1 MVIYLDL
8 VFFLNSLADAL
19 ALYVTSRLS
28 GISLRTTRVVFASV
42 IGGVYGVICSVPIF
56 CFMRSF
62 VSQILVAAFL
72 VWIVFGLRTIYLR
85 LCLLFF
91 VLSCAMG
98 GVLIAFAQSFT
109 RYGVSNTLNNMNW
122 KVFFLV
128 GGMCYFFLSIV
139 FRGGAKHYVSGE
151 ISKGT
156 LWHNG
161 QKIPLNVLLDTG
173 HTLHDP
179 YTGNP
184 VMTVWLDATRE
195 LWSAEEWSILERLVD
210 AEVTGCLEKLTK
222 ISSGRFWIIPYRAVG
237 IQSGALLCFSAES
250 VVIGKKSLG
259 KITVALSGT
268 SLSDGGSCNALWNGE
283 INKKG
288 NVL

>member
-28 GISLRTTRVVFASV
+28 GISLRTNRVILASV
-42 IGGVYGVICSVPIF
+42 LGGIYGVICSVPLF
-56 CFMRSF
+56 CFMRDF
-62 VSQILVAAFL
+62 VPQILVAAFL
-72 VWIVFGLRTIYLR
+72 VWVVFGLRTIYVR

-109 RYGVSNTLNNMNW
+109 RYGVSNTLSNLNW

-128 GGMCYFFLSIV
+128 GGLCYFFLSIV
-139 FRGGAKHYVSGE
+139 FRGSARHIVSGE
-151 ISKGT
+151 ISKGF

-161 QKIPLNVLLDTG
+161 HKIPLNVLFDTG
-173 HTLHDP
+173 HTLRDP

-184 VMTVWLDATRE
+184 VMTIWLDATRE
-195 LWSAEEWSILERLVD
+195 LWSDEEWSILEKMGDV
-210 AEVTGCLEKLTK
+210 EVTGCLEKLTK

-237 IQSGALLCFSAES
+237 TRNGALLCFSAEQ

-283 INKKG
+283 I
-288 NVL
+288 

>member
-8 VFFLNSLADAL
+8 VFFLNSLADAF

-28 GISLRTTRVVFASV
+28 GISLRTNRVILASV
-42 IGGVYGVICSVPIF
+42 LGGIYGVICSVPLF
-56 CFMRSF
+56 CFMRDF
-62 VSQILVAAFL
+62 VPQILVAAFL
-72 VWIVFGLRTIYLR
+72 VWVVFGLRTIYVR

-109 RYGVSNTLNNMNW
+109 RYGVSNTLSNLNW

-128 GGMCYFFLSIV
+128 GGLCYFFLSIV
-139 FRGGAKHYVSGE
+139 FRGSARHIVSGE
-151 ISKGT
+151 ISKGF
-156 LWHNG
+156 LWRNG
-161 QKIPLNVLLDTG
+161 HKIPLNVLFDTG
-173 HTLHDP
+173 HTLRDP

-184 VMTVWLDATRE
+184 VMTIWLDATRE
-195 LWSAEEWSILERLVD
+195 LWSDEEWSILEKLGDV
-210 AEVTGCLEKLTK
+210 EVTGCLEQLTK

-237 IQSGALLCFSAES
+237 TRNGALLCFSAEQ

-283 INKKG
+283 I
-288 NVL
+288 

>member
-8 VFFLNSLADAL
+8 VFFLNSLADAF

-28 GISLRTTRVVFASV
+28 GISLRTNRVILASV
-42 IGGVYGVICSVPIF
+42 LGGIYGVICSVPLF
-56 CFMRSF
+56 CFMRDF
-62 VSQILVAAFL
+62 VPQILVAAFL
-72 VWIVFGLRTIYLR
+72 VWVVFGLRAIYVR

-98 GVLIAFAQSFT
+98 GVLIAFAQSCT
-109 RYGVSNTLNNMNW
+109 RYGVSNSLSNLNW

-128 GGMCYFFLSIV
+128 GGLCYFFLSIV
-139 FRGGAKHYVSGE
+139 FRGSARHIVSGE
-151 ISKGT
+151 ISKGF

-161 QKIPLNVLLDTG
+161 HKIPLNVLFDTG
-173 HTLHDP
+173 HTLRDP

-184 VMTVWLDATRE
+184 VMTIWVDATRE
-195 LWSAEEWSILERLVD
+195 LWSDEEWSILEKLGDV
-210 AEVTGCLEKLTK
+210 EVTGCLEKLTK

-237 IQSGALLCFSAES
+237 TRNGALLCFSAEQ

-283 INKKG
+283 I
-288 NVL
+288 

>member
-28 GISLRTTRVVFASV
+28 GISLRTHRVILASLL
-42 IGGVYGVICSVPIF
+42 GGIYGVICSVPLF
-56 CFMRSF
+56 CFMRDF
-62 VSQILVAAFL
+62 VPQILVAAFL
-72 VWIVFGLRTIYLR
+72 VWVVFGLRTIYVR

-109 RYGVSNTLNNMNW
+109 RYGVSNTLSNLNW

-128 GGMCYFFLSIV
+128 GGLCYFFLSIV
-139 FRGGAKHYVSGE
+139 FRGSAKHIVSGE
-151 ISKGT
+151 ISKGF

-161 QKIPLNVLLDTG
+161 HKIPLNVLFDTG
-173 HTLHDP
+173 HTLRDP

-184 VMTVWLDATRE
+184 VMTIWLDATRE
-195 LWSAEEWSILERLVD
+195 LWSDEEWSILEKLGD

-237 IQSGALLCFSAES
+237 TRNGALLCFSAEQ

-283 INKKG
+283 I
-288 NVL
+288 